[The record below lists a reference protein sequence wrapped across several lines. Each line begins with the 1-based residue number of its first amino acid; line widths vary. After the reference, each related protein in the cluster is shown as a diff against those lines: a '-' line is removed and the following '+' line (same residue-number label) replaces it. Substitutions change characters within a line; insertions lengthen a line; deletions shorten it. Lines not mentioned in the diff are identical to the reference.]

1 MDSGDPTSST
11 SLPNSTDFD
20 SADFNPVSWLNQAY
34 IPATLPPNLL
44 QLLQDSLRDAH
55 QALDTSLSAAL
66 SSVPWIVRETEKVR
80 QRANLLR
87 AGVDSVGQR
96 VEGVETGVASSV
108 STIAA
113 ADTVV
118 RRVQRASDL
127 LAQAV
132 EAERLLSRLDALLA
146 SSAADGS
153 DLVSAAD
160 VVSRLRTTLEPLK
173 PIPELADRFSQLD
186 ESDRKLEALAAPQLK
201 RALECRG
208 TAAAKNARIVFD
220 HAGRDNAFQIQY
232 VALRGEQ
239 VGRMWS
245 SAWEGREAVLEGTEE
260 GKGAKGDLAGPG
272 AEVVLVGFYASLYE
286 MMRVEAEWLREA
298 FPDLKE
304 QMLPMLI
311 CKAVGELRDPLP
323 ISNVFVRGG
332 VDTVQE
338 ANDAGD
344 RLFAVGLASIK
355 AAGRICRLLLPGGF
369 EQEHG
374 SVELAEKIVKAI
386 TALLQPFRAFWSST
400 MQVAV
405 RQARTNAANIELQC
419 VQSESGSGF
428 SGEGVGKVTGGQGL
442 ALFRPSL
449 GDFAKDIENCNIEI
463 LAVLESLVTR
473 LNVRTCGV
481 GIASMKQAAGTLASS
496 LMDRLCRV
504 LRLPVSSVGSEE
516 DEWIRTSGA
525 LRLLIATSA
534 LKRSW
539 DAKRESLFA
548 VAVGTA
554 TPVLESASMVQD
566 SPVRRVE
573 QFLTQI
579 ESGTQQEA
587 AIAWE
592 LVQDN
597 NLATR
602 VVSEFELLDSAH
614 DFESFVNLVHRAV
627 YDTMFAGVKERFSS
641 FNARDLWS
649 ANAGDGDTSMLG
661 FSSSP
666 LGYATEVA
674 DFLMTIPQQLEPF
687 VPDEEDAKYAMPTSP
702 YVFSKSQMASSQ
714 RFTHDGVRQSDIAS
728 NKAGADSQLE
738 DEMATISFA
747 GMWISVIAIGTMELY
762 VDKICSIPRM
772 SEAGTRQLAT
782 DAEYICNIIASL
794 GVAPTPE
801 MSLISRLLKCSPDAA
816 SVKEIA
822 LEFNSSDQRKL
833 VRKVA
838 AVRGI
843 SVVV

>member
-1 MDSGDPTSST
+1 MDSDSTTPTT
-11 SLPNSTDFD
+11 LPNSTDFD
-20 SADFNPVSWLNQAY
+20 SVDFNPISWLNHSLASS
-34 IPATLPPNLL
+34 TSLPTLL

-55 QALDTSLSAAL
+55 EALDTSLSSAL
-66 SSVPWIVRETEKVR
+66 SSVPWIVRETERVR

-132 EAERLLSRLDALLA
+132 EAERLLARLDALLA

-160 VVSRLRTTLEPLK
+160 VVSRLRMTLDPLK

-220 HAGRDNAFQIQY
+220 HAGRDNAFQTQY

-239 VGRMWS
+239 IGRMWS
-245 SAWEGREAVLEGTEE
+245 SAWEGREVLVAGMEE
-260 GKGAKGDLAGPG
+260 GKGIKGDLAGPG
-272 AEVVLVGFYASLYE
+272 AEAVLVGFYASLYE
-286 MMRVEAEWLREA
+286 MLRVEAEWLQEA

-304 QMLPMLI
+304 QLLPMLT

-323 ISNVFVRGG
+323 VSNVFVRGG
-332 VDTVQE
+332 TDTVQE

-344 RLFAVGLASIK
+344 RLFSVGLASIK
-355 AAGRICRLLLPGGF
+355 AAGRVCRLLLPDGS
-369 EQEHG
+369 EQEVG
-374 SVELAEKIVKAI
+374 SVELAEKTGKAI
-386 TALLQPFRAFWSST
+386 TALLQPFRAFWSSAT
-400 MQVAV
+400 QVAV
-405 RQARTNAANIELQC
+405 RQARTNAANIKLHCIQKEG
-419 VQSESGSGF
+419 GSPL
-428 SGEGVGKVTGGQGL
+428 GEGGAGKVAGGQSL
-442 ALFRPSL
+442 ASFQPAL
-449 GDFAKDIENCNIEI
+449 GDFAKDVENCNIEV
-463 LAVLESLVTR
+463 LAILESLITS
-473 LNVRTCGV
+473 LNMRTCGV
-481 GIASMKQAAGTLASS
+481 GIASMKQATSTLASS

-504 LRLPVSSVGSEE
+504 LRLPVSSVGSED
-516 DEWIRTSGA
+516 DEWVRTSGA

-539 DAKRESLFA
+539 DAKKESLFA

-554 TPVLESASMVQD
+554 TPVLEIASMVQD
-566 SPVRRVE
+566 SPGRRVE
-573 QFLTQI
+573 QFLGQI
-579 ESGTQQEA
+579 ESGSPQEA

-592 LVQDN
+592 LVRDN
-597 NLATR
+597 NLATK
-602 VVSEFELLDSAH
+602 VVSEFEVLDSVH

-627 YDTMFAGVKERFSS
+627 YDTMFAGVKKRFSS

-649 ANAGDGDTSMLG
+649 TDTGGGDVSIAG

-666 LGYATEVA
+666 SGYATEVA

-687 VPDEEDAKYAMPTSP
+687 VPDEEDTKYAMPTSP
-702 YVFSKSQMASSQ
+702 YVFSKARVALAQ
-714 RFTHDGVRQSDIAS
+714 RFTHDSAGQSDTTS
-728 NKAGADSQLE
+728 SKLDTGSQPE
-738 DEMATISFA
+738 DEMATVSFA
-747 GMWISVIAIGTMELY
+747 GMWITVLAIGTMELY
-762 VDKICSIPRM
+762 VDKICSIPKM

-794 GVAPTPE
+794 GVASTPE
-801 MSLISRLLKCSPDAA
+801 MSLISRLLECRPDAT
-816 SVKEIA
+816 SVKGIA
-822 LEFNSSDQRKL
+822 AEFNSADQKKL
-833 VRKVA
+833 IRKVA

-843 SVVV
+843 SVAV